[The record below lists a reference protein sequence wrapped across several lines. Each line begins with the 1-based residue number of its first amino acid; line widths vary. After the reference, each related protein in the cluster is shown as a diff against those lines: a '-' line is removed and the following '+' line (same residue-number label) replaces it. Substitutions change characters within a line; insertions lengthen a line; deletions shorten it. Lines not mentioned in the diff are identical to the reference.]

1 LTIAICQVLTLFG
14 DEGGDVD
21 QADDVIR
28 FRRGIC
34 GARPAV
40 GVADGNHRTWYLL
53 KQAGDI
59 GGVGGDSAQ
68 RIGLSVP
75 VGSDMSALFS

>member
-1 LTIAICQVLTLFG
+1 MG
-14 DEGGDVD
+14 DR
-21 QADDVIR
+21 A
-28 FRRGIC
+28 
-34 GARPAV
+34 AA

>member
-1 LTIAICQVLTLFG
+1 LTIAIGQVLTLFG

-21 QADDVIR
+21 KADDVIR

-34 GARPAV
+34 DARPAV

-53 KQAGDI
+53 KQAGDMESVETPRS
-59 GGVGGDSAQ
+59 GLGWRCRSAQ
-68 RIGLSVP
+68 T
-75 VGSDMSALFS
+75 

>member
-1 LTIAICQVLTLFG
+1 VASAKTLTFFG
-14 DEGGDVD
+14 DESGDVD
-21 QADDVIR
+21 QADNVVR
-28 FRRGIC
+28 LPRGIC
-34 GARPAV
+34 DDRATV

-53 KQAGDI
+53 KRAGDI

-68 RIGLSVP
+68 RIGPSVP